1 MVKGSI
7 LQVIE
12 NIIFL
17 FFNFIRRMI
26 DFIVIKE
33 LIGAA
38 KTIFNI
44 AKWGHKIGY
53 VWNYLVSDP
62 YCVIVYGASG
72 VGKTEFCRSLLGK
85 SIESSNAPRTVI
97 HQIENLILEDGPL
110 VSTKND

>member
-17 FFNFIRRMI
+17 IFNFIRRMI

-53 VWNYLVSDP
+53 V
-62 YCVIVYGASG
+62 
-72 VGKTEFCRSLLGK
+72 
-85 SIESSNAPRTVI
+85 
-97 HQIENLILEDGPL
+97 
-110 VSTKND
+110 

>member
-17 FFNFIRRMI
+17 IFNFIRRMI

-53 VWNYLVSDP
+53 AWNYLISDP

-72 VGKTEFCRSLLGK
+72 VGKTEFCRSL
-85 SIESSNAPRTVI
+85 
-97 HQIENLILEDGPL
+97 
-110 VSTKND
+110 